1 MINQV
6 KILIPARRNSKGLP
20 FKNRLLFDHTFNS
33 IPVEYHGN
41 ILVSTDDEVLIE
53 KTKSLNLNVSVR
65 PDNLGLDETS
75 TKDVIQYHIDNGDI
89 NKNDTVIM
97 LYLTYPERTWSD
109 IEAAYDSFTLNK
121 VDSLLCKKEIK
132 STHPY
137 LYMFDA
143 GDNKGRQLV
152 QHNLYRRQDYPAVF
166 EISHYVSI
174 FNVSGFSNLN
184 NNLYNDDTFFFGIN
198 DVTDVDTKVDL
209 DGVFHKKK

>member
-1 MINQV
+1 MIGET

-20 FKNRLLFDHTFNS
+20 FKNRLLFDYTFNA
-33 IPVEYHGN
+33 IPREYHRN
-41 ILVSTDDEVLIE
+41 IIISTDDEILIE
-53 KTKSLNLNVSVR
+53 KARSLNLGVSIR
-65 PDNLGLDETS
+65 PDNLSLDETS
-75 TKDVIQYHIDNGDI
+75 TRDVVQYHIDNGDF
-89 NKNDTVIM
+89 NLNDTVIM
-97 LYLTYPERTWSD
+97 LYLTYPERSWSD
-109 IEAAYDSFTLNK
+109 IQKAYNLFRLNE
-121 VDSLLCKKEIK
+121 VNSLLCKKEIK

-143 GDNKGRQLV
+143 GNNKGRQLV

-174 FNVSGFSNLN
+174 FTISGFSNLN

-209 DGVFHKKK
+209 DGIFHKKK

>member
-1 MINQV
+1 MINQT

-20 FKNRLLFDHTFNS
+20 FKNRLLFDYTFNL
-33 IPVEYHGN
+33 IPSEYHKN
-41 ILVSTDDEVLIE
+41 IIVSTDDEVLIE
-53 KTKSLNLNVSVR
+53 KAKSLSLNVSIR
-65 PDNLGLDETS
+65 PDNLSLDETS
-75 TKDVIQYHIDNGDI
+75 TKDVVQYHIDKGDI
-89 NKNDTVIM
+89 GVNDTVIM
-97 LYLTYPERTWSD
+97 LYLTYPERLWSD
-109 IEAAYDSFTLNK
+109 VEAAYNLFRINN
-121 VDSLLCKKEIK
+121 VNSLLCKKEIK

-137 LYMFDA
+137 LYMFDT
-143 GDNKGRQLV
+143 GNNKGRQLIE
-152 QHNLYRRQDYPAVF
+152 HNLYRRQDYPAVF